1 VTGTSVNRK
10 AVNTR
15 SMPKGLALMFVY
27 GPSVSFS
34 FDELLWV
41 YLPRVE
47 TVQESKL
54 TRSAAGGMS

>member
-1 VTGTSVNRK
+1 
-10 AVNTR
+10 
-15 SMPKGLALMFVY
+15 MPKGLALMFVY

-34 FDELLWV
+34 FDEVLWV